1 MNRQTERQINRQI
14 DRQKDIQTDRQI
26 NRKTNRQLNLQ
37 TERQTDGQ
45 INRQQKKQT
54 NKQIDRQLERR
65 TDKID
70 TPSILPAN
78 IAVLVSALLNPLT
91 VCPVDEG
98 LGRIQQQLGYVLVEN
113 QWENRTHSLLL
124 EQILEGKK
132 DCY

>member
-45 INRQQKKQT
+45 INRQQKNRRT
-54 NKQIDRQLERR
+54 NRQIQLERR